1 MDILTY
7 KFGGNLVKDYLIA
20 LAVFGV
26 AIGVIKIFKHLI
38 INRLKK
44 VTAKTKTDFD
54 DLLIRIVTGIGWPFY
69 LMLSLYLALQ
79 FIRPTDFIQK
89 IMRWGIVVII
99 TYYVVRA
106 IQRLIDYAT
115 RKVIEKR
122 QKEEE
127 VSDST
132 VVDLLGKILKITLW
146 VVALILILSN
156 LGYNI
161 STLIAGLGI
170 GGIAIAF
177 ALQNVLGDIFA
188 AFSIYFDK
196 PFQIGDFIIVGED
209 LGVVQK
215 IGIKTTRIQ
224 TLHGEELVVSN
235 RELTETRVHNYKKME
250 RRRIVFSFGVKY
262 ETPSEKLKKIPSII
276 KGIIDKTEL
285 ADIDRVHFKSFGDF
299 SLNFEVVYYLRSSDY
314 NKYMDTQQEINLAI
328 KGQFEKKGIE
338 MAYPTQTVYVNRGG

>member
-127 VSDST
+127 VRDST
-132 VVDLLGKILKITLW
+132 VIDLLGKILKITLW

-170 GGIAIAF
+170 GGVAIAF
-177 ALQNVLGDIFA
+177 ALQNILVDIFA

-196 PFQIGDFIIVGED
+196 PFQIGDFIIVGDD
-209 LGVVQK
+209 LGVVKK

-262 ETPSEKLKKIPSII
+262 ETPTEKLKKIPSII

-338 MAYPTQTVYVNRGG
+338 MAYPTQTVYVNREG

>member
-20 LAVFGV
+20 LAIFGV
-26 AIGVIKIFKHLI
+26 AIGVIKIFKQLI
-38 INRLKK
+38 ITRLKK
-44 VTAKTKTDFD
+44 VTAKTRTDLD
-54 DLLIRIVTGIGWPFY
+54 DLLIRIVTGIGWPLY
-69 LMLSLYLALQ
+69 LILSLYLALQ

-132 VVDLLGKILKITLW
+132 VIDLLGKILKITLW

-170 GGIAIAF
+170 GGVAIAF
-177 ALQNVLGDIFA
+177 ALQNILVDIFA

-196 PFQIGDFIIVGED
+196 PFRIGDFIIVGED
-209 LGVVQK
+209 LGVVKK

-262 ETPSEKLKKIPSII
+262 ETPTEKLKKIPSII

-338 MAYPTQTVYVNRGG
+338 MAYPTQTVYVNRE

>member
-1 MDILTY
+1 M
-7 KFGGNLVKDYLIA
+7 KDYLIA

-26 AIGVIKIFKHLI
+26 AIGVIKIFKQLI
-38 INRLKK
+38 ITRLKK
-44 VTAKTKTDFD
+44 VTAKTRTDLD

-132 VVDLLGKILKITLW
+132 VIDLLGKILKITLW

-170 GGIAIAF
+170 GGVAIAF
-177 ALQNVLGDIFA
+177 ALQNILVDIFA

-209 LGVVQK
+209 LGVVKK
-215 IGIKTTRIQ
+215 IGIKTTRIH

-262 ETPSEKLKKIPSII
+262 ETPTEKLKKIPSII

-328 KGQFEKKGIE
+328 KGQFEKQGIE
-338 MAYPTQTVYVNRGG
+338 MAYPTQTVYVNRG

>member
-44 VTAKTKTDFD
+44 VTAKTRTDFD

-132 VVDLLGKILKITLW
+132 VIDLLGKILKITLW

-170 GGIAIAF
+170 GGVAIAF
-177 ALQNVLGDIFA
+177 ALQNILVDIFA